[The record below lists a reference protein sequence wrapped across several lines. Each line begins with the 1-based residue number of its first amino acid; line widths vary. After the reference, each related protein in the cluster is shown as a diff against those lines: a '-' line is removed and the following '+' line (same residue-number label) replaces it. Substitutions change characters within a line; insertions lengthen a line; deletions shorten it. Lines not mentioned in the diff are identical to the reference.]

1 MKEIKYKTLFVI
13 FPLCLTFLTWIYA
26 ISENNL
32 GKNIYGT
39 CSVNK
44 VENSGIIFGI
54 VQLGY
59 LALVG
64 VTLYSLRKY
73 KKLSETRITIRDD
86 FYFFYVYYAILTFL
100 MYALIGTNFFLDKLI
115 ISGLNGTHD

>member
-1 MKEIKYKTLFVI
+1 MKEIKYKIFFVAIPLGFTL
-13 FPLCLTFLTWIYA
+13 LTWIYA
-26 ISENNL
+26 LFEKNL

-44 VENSGIIFGI
+44 VEKSGLIFGVI
-54 VQLGY
+54 NLGY
-59 LALVG
+59 LALVLI
-64 VTLYSLRKY
+64 TLYVLRKY

-100 MYALIGTNFFLDKLI
+100 MYALIGTNFFLDKFI
-115 ISGLNGTHD
+115 INGLND